1 MAKIIFYGG
10 KGGVGKTTCST
21 ANSISYAERG
31 LRTLLVSTDPAHS
44 ISDVLGVK
52 IGKKIIKLRE
62 NLDGLE
68 IDPEYEAELYINKI
82 RDNMKTILSNVI
94 VEEINSQLDAA
105 MVSPGTHESAL
116 FDKISDIIIDKFEE
130 YDIIIFDTAPTGH
143 TLRILTLPDLLEGW
157 MGSLAKKRKSIVDMN
172 KMVTRKY
179 DKKDPVLE
187 ILEKRQKRFAEIK
200 KIFNDND
207 NVRIRFVLNAER
219 LPIEETKKAI
229 KMLNQ
234 FNIPVDTLV
243 INRIMPDNIGAEFWE
258 KKKKQEEEYLLDIEK
273 EFEGKDFVK
282 IPMLDTDM
290 SKDTVDRLS
299 KYFSD

>member
-31 LRTLLVSTDPAHS
+31 LKTLLVSTDPAHS
-44 ISDVLGVK
+44 ISDVLGMK

-82 RDNMKTILSNVI
+82 RENMRTILSNVI
-94 VEEINSQLDAA
+94 IEEINSQLDAA
-105 MVSPGTHESAL
+105 LVSPGTHESAL
-116 FDKISDIIIDKFEE
+116 FDKMSDIIIDKFDD

-143 TLRILTLPDLLEGW
+143 TLRMLTLPDLLEGW
-157 MGSLAKKRKSIVDMN
+157 MGSLAKKRKSIVNMN
-172 KMVTRKY
+172 KMVSRKY

-187 ILEKRQKRFAEIK
+187 ILEKRQQRFAEIK
-200 KIFNDND
+200 KILNDNN
-207 NVRIRFVLNAER
+207 NVRIRFVLNAEK

-229 KMLNQ
+229 KLLSQ

-243 INRIMPDNIGAEFWE
+243 INRIMPEDVGLEFWE
-258 KKKKQEEEYLLDIEK
+258 KKKAQEKEYLQDIENEFKGK
-273 EFEGKDFVK
+273 EFIK

-290 SKDTVDRLS
+290 NKTTVDRLS
-299 KYFSD
+299 EYFID

>member
-31 LRTLLVSTDPAHS
+31 LKTLLVSTDPAHS

-52 IGKKIIKLRE
+52 IGKKIMKLRE

-68 IDPEYEAELYINKI
+68 IDPEYEAELYVNKI
-82 RDNMKTILSNVI
+82 RENMKTILSNVI
-94 VEEINSQLDAA
+94 IDEINSQLDAA

-116 FDKISDIIIDKFEE
+116 FDKISDIIIDKFED

-187 ILEKRQKRFAEIK
+187 ILEKRQKRFGEIK

-207 NVRIRFVLNAER
+207 NVRIRFVLNAEK

-243 INRIMPDNIGAEFWE
+243 INRIMPEDIGPEFWE
-258 KKKKQEEEYLLDIEK
+258 KKKKQEEGYLLDIEK
-273 EFEGKDFVK
+273 EFKGKEFIK

-299 KYFSD
+299 EYFND

>member
-31 LRTLLVSTDPAHS
+31 LKTLLVSTDPAHS

-52 IGKKIIKLRE
+52 IGRKIINLRE

-68 IDPEYEAELYINKI
+68 IDPEFEAKLYINKI

-116 FDKISDIIIDKFEE
+116 FDKISDIIIDKFDD

-143 TLRILTLPDLLEGW
+143 TMRILTLPDLLEGW
-157 MGSLAKKRKSIVDMN
+157 MASLVKKRKTIVDMN
-172 KMVTRKY
+172 KMVSRKY
-179 DKKDPVLE
+179 KEKDPVLE
-187 ILEKRQKRFAEIK
+187 ILERRQKRFGEIK
-200 KIFNDND
+200 KIFNDNN
-207 NVRIRFVLNAER
+207 NVRIRFVLNAEK

-234 FNIPVDTLV
+234 FNIPVDTIV
-243 INRIMPDNIGAEFWE
+243 INRLMPDDIGPEFWE
-258 KKKKQEEEYLLDIEK
+258 KKKKQEKEYLKDIEK
-273 EFEGKDFVK
+273 DFEGKEFIK

-290 SKDTVDRLS
+290 NKETVDRLAR
-299 KYFSD
+299 YFND

>member
-21 ANSISYAERG
+21 ANSINYAERG

-44 ISDVLGVK
+44 ISDVLGMEIGRSIVK
-52 IGKKIIKLRE
+52 IRD

-68 IDPEYEAELYINKI
+68 IDPEYEAELYIEKI
-82 RDNMKTILSNVI
+82 RANMKTILSNVI

-116 FDKISDIIIDKFEE
+116 FDKISDIILDKFDD

-157 MGSLAKKRKSIVDMN
+157 MGSLAKRRKSIVEMN
-172 KMVTRKY
+172 KMVTRKR
-179 DKKDPVLE
+179 DEKDPVLE
-187 ILEKRQKRFAEIK
+187 ILERRQKRFGEIK
-200 KIFNDND
+200 KIFNNTE
-207 NVRIRFVLNAER
+207 NVRIRFVLNAEK

-229 KMLNQ
+229 KMLKQ

-243 INRIMPDNIGAEFWE
+243 INRIMPDEVGAEFWE
-258 KKKKQEEEYLLDIEK
+258 KKKKQEKEYLEEIEREFKGK
-273 EFEGKDFVK
+273 EFIK

-290 SKDTVDRLS
+290 SKSTVDMLS
-299 KYFSD
+299 RYFGD

>member
-21 ANSISYAERG
+21 ANSINYADRG

-44 ISDVLGVK
+44 ISDVLGMD
-52 IGKKIIKLRE
+52 IGRSIVRIRE

-68 IDPEYEAELYINKI
+68 IDPEYEAELYIEKI
-82 RDNMKTILSNVI
+82 RANMKTILSNVI

-116 FDKISDIIIDKFEE
+116 FDKISDIILDKFND

-157 MGSLAKKRKSIVDMN
+157 MGSLAKRRKSIVDMN

-179 DKKDPVLE
+179 DEKDPVLE
-187 ILEKRQKRFAEIK
+187 ILERRQQRFGEIK
-200 KIFNDND
+200 KIFNNTE
-207 NVRIRFVLNAER
+207 NLRIRFVLNAEK

-229 KMLNQ
+229 KMLKQ

-243 INRIMPDNIGAEFWE
+243 INRIMPDDIGAEFWE
-258 KKKKQEEEYLLDIEK
+258 KKKKQEKEYLEEIEREFKGK
-273 EFEGKDFVK
+273 EFIK

-290 SKDTVDRLS
+290 NKSTVDILS
-299 KYFSD
+299 KYFGD

>member
-31 LRTLLVSTDPAHS
+31 LKTLLVSTDPAHS
-44 ISDVLGVK
+44 ISDVLGVI
-52 IGKKIIKLRE
+52 IGKKIMKLRE

-68 IDPEYEAELYINKI
+68 IDPEYEAELYVNKI
-82 RDNMKTILSNVI
+82 RENMKTILSNVI
-94 VEEINSQLDAA
+94 IDEINSQLDAA

-116 FDKISDIIIDKFEE
+116 FDKISDIIIDKFED

-187 ILEKRQKRFAEIK
+187 ILEKRQKRFGEIK

-207 NVRIRFVLNAER
+207 NVRIRFVLNAEK

-243 INRIMPDNIGAEFWE
+243 INRIMPEDIGPEFWE
-258 KKKKQEEEYLLDIEK
+258 KKKKQEEGYLLDIEK
-273 EFEGKDFVK
+273 EFKGKEFIK

-299 KYFSD
+299 EYFND